1 VTTDR
6 ITRRGRIA
14 YVSDQPDDKGT
25 ARGGEEFSIT
35 RFDDG
40 RMIQRAHCRITA
52 PPGVER
58 DSVVAV
64 DANLRPVDAYVRIE
78 TGGKFTGT
86 GWYVFGSDSILCET
100 QTAEGLMS
108 YSRDVPRIGPLP
120 FCSHAIAGD
129 AWMIAAAAPDQ
140 DGTRSLTTLYTST
153 LNKQGATGPEL
164 ATLPFGIARIGQES
178 VTVTAGTFDTVRCTC
193 GEVPEG
199 TALDEAD
206 FRYNIWITDDSFRM
220 AVLSTY
226 PGQTRFE
233 LIDFSEDGGSPKPL

>member
-1 VTTDR
+1 MTTDR

-52 PPGVER
+52 PPDVER

-129 AWMIAAAAPDQ
+129 AWMIAIGIREVVEWPACVDQ
-140 DGTRSLTTLYTST
+140 IRDERADCTNRSVCV
-153 LNKQGATGPEL
+153 LNHQRK
-164 ATLPFGIARIGQES
+164 
-178 VTVTAGTFDTVRCTC
+178 
-193 GEVPEG
+193 
-199 TALDEAD
+199 
-206 FRYNIWITDDSFRM
+206 FR
-220 AVLSTY
+220 
-226 PGQTRFE
+226 
-233 LIDFSEDGGSPKPL
+233 